1 MEEEEEEEERF
12 PLADHNVG
20 DVGSRTAVAQFKAVT
35 LTAQPHHHAW
45 QWSGVFLHLRHLT
58 KAEEQ

>member
-1 MEEEEEEEERF
+1 MEEEEEERF

-35 LTAQPHHHAW
+35 LTAQPHHHAS
-45 QWSGVFLHLRHLT
+45 QRSGVFLHLQR
-58 KAEEQ
+58 